1 MGSTKFTIRDM
12 SDELNLVI
20 GLAAAQLGTSKN
32 ALVLEIL
39 GDIFAPAMEQ
49 YREMIKEDRMQGLN
63 EKQRA
68 LVEEWKKIVTR
79 KS

>member
-1 MGSTKFTIRDM
+1 MGNTKFTIRDM
-12 SDELNLVI
+12 DDELNLVI

-39 GDIFAPAMEQ
+39 EDVFAPALEQ
-49 YREMIKEDRMQGLN
+49 YRQMIRGDNLQGLN

-68 LVEEWKKIVTR
+68 LIEEWKRIVTR